1 MANRS
6 QFALCVGNAQA
17 LIDGGKQRRALAE
30 LWRAE
35 ALARGDV
42 AALTDLLE
50 LASSLNGQVEH
61 RRSSELED
69 LVEVLYRDIE
79 NAERRPA
86 AYPPAPSVDSTYVRR
101 HRQKFSSAWW
111 FKVLG
116 LAPFGLVTLSLLYT
130 TVALGVRFVGSPSHH
145 NLSAWPGVLVTGVV
159 VAAFGLLGWRRPGIL
174 GVLVLLIAL
183 PIGTLLGWV
192 AWALGD
198 GTSSGDL
205 VLLELLF
212 AGVPLVSAVL
222 LIMAARARKQSPAF
236 GQAAGSLG

>member
-50 LASSLNGQVEH
+50 LASSLYGQVEH

-174 GVLVLLIAL
+174 GVLVLLIAV
-183 PIGTLLGWV
+183 PIGLLFGWL
-192 AWALGD
+192 AWGFAD
-198 GTSSGDL
+198 GTSSSDL
-205 VLLELLF
+205 ALLELLF

-222 LIMAARARKQSPAF
+222 LIVAARAREHPPEF
-236 GQAAGSLG
+236 GPAAGSLG